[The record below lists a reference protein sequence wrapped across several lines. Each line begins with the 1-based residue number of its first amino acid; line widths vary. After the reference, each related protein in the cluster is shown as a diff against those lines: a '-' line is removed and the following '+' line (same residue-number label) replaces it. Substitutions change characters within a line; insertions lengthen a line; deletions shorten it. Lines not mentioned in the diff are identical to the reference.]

1 MPRHKSAEKRVNT
14 NLRDQKRNLAVKSE
28 LKTLLRRA
36 RQEPGNASLMK
47 SVESKLDRAVKKGVI
62 VVTTTRTGSG
72 RIAPPRRGPNAVQP
86 SNQSAALT
94 PDEQGRFIAGEDL
107 APVKARVLLML
118 ALTTTKDP
126 VDIQRIFSEY

>member
-47 SVESKLDRAVKKGVI
+47 SVESKLDRAVKKGVLHKT
-62 VVTTTRTGSG
+62 V
-72 RIAPPRRGPNAVQP
+72 ANRRKSRLARMVNR
-86 SNQSAALT
+86 SA
-94 PDEQGRFIAGEDL
+94 
-107 APVKARVLLML
+107 KA
-118 ALTTTKDP
+118 
-126 VDIQRIFSEY
+126 S